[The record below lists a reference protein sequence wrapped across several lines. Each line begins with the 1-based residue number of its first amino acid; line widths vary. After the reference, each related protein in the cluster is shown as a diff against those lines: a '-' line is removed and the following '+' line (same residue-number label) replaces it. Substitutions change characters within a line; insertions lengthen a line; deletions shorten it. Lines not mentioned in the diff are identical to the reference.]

1 MGWWKKSHKKLLVT
15 RPIRPLVWQNV
26 FNKKFKILDIT
37 VKVICDKQF
46 ADITRTEKIIL
57 GNFSIDL
64 LPEVDAGR
72 KIDRPTKKI
81 KDQTDRREM
90 IYELTLQ

>member
-1 MGWWKKSHKKLLVT
+1 MKKIATKNIIGNSADKT
-15 RPIRPLVWQNV
+15 IRLAKQ
-26 FNKKFKILDIT
+26 FSTQKSKILDIT
-37 VKVICDKQF
+37 VRAICDKQF
-46 ADITRTEKIIL
+46 VDITWTEKIIL

-90 IYELTLQ
+90 IYELTLK

>member
-1 MGWWKKSHKKLLVT
+1 MVKKSHKNTIGNSADKT
-15 RPIRPLVWQNV
+15 IRLAKQ
-26 FNKKFKILDIT
+26 FSKKKSKILDIT

-46 ADITRTEKIIL
+46 ADITWTEKIIL

-72 KIDRPTKKI
+72 KICRPTKRF
-81 KDQTDRREM
+81 KDQTDRR
-90 IYELTLQ
+90 